1 MEMHFTSTVLVFHDN
16 PLWGYYMPVPLDVQK
31 FYKEKSITRFIVQ
44 IKKPAA
50 TLYSAIMPGGNNTF
64 FILMS
69 KNVLKQYKFQ
79 LNQDVEVSIKPDE
92 STYGMPLSEELAE
105 LLQLDEE
112 FASYFEKL
120 LPGKQRNLIYAIGKF
135 KSSDLRIRTAVV
147 VADHLKANNGKLDF
161 RMLNEALKSK

>member
-1 MEMHFTSTVLVFHDN
+1 MEMKFTSSILVFHDN
-16 PLWGYYMPVPLDVQK
+16 PLWGYYMPVPLEVQAA
-31 FYKEKSITRFIVQ
+31 YKAKGITRFIVE

-50 TLYSAIMPGGNNTF
+50 TLSSAIMPGGNNTY
-64 FILMS
+64 FILIS
-69 KNVLKQYKFQ
+69 KQVLKQYKFQ
-79 LNQDVEVSIKPDE
+79 LNQDVEILMKPDE

-112 FASYFEKL
+112 FATHFDKL

-161 RMLNEALKSK
+161 KMLNEALKSK